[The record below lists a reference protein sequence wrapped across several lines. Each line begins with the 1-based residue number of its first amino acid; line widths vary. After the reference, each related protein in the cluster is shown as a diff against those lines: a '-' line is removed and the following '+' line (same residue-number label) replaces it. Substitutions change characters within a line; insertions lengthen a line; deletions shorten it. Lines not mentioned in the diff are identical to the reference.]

1 MKAFDL
7 KKLVRPN
14 IETLKPYASARDEFS
29 ASEGIFL
36 DANENPF
43 GTLNR
48 YPDPRQKKLK
58 KALSKLKNIPSEQ
71 IFIGNGSDEIIDL
84 IYRVFAIPG
93 KESALICPP
102 TYGMYEVSAN
112 INDISVVKIPLT
124 DDFQLNTN
132 AIFTEIE
139 ANPSI
144 KLIFICSPNNPT
156 GNRLKDIK
164 KLVKKF
170 NGIVILDEAYGDFRA
185 DRTYIPKTEI
195 YPNLIVI
202 QTFSKAWAM
211 AGARIGVAYAQSE
224 IIALLDKVKPPYNIS
239 TLNLES
245 VLETI
250 SKKQEQ
256 IATQVS
262 KIMNE
267 REFLIGE
274 LEKNPIVKKIHPSDA
289 NFLLVEV
296 SDADTIYRKL
306 IKKKIIVRNRSAQV
320 KNCLRITVGTPNN
333 NRLLVMELKKIAR

>member
-58 KALSKLKNIPSEQ
+58 EALSKLKNIPSEQ